1 MSTRANIIIK
11 DGSGRQLIFYRH
23 SDGYPEGA
31 LPTLKKFM
39 SWVKDEKIRDN
50 VDQAAGWLILIG
62 AEEYGEIY
70 EGGGKYKPKKTLTE
84 PDPNNEF
91 SGWNCGAYEPTTC
104 IHGDI
109 EYLYT
114 LDLDEKT
121 ILVQGVINVQ
131 NCSYKP
137 IETITD
143 FSETPEITTTI
154 TNPVPNPDELEIL

>member
-1 MSTRANIIIK
+1 MSTRCNIIIK
-11 DGSGRQLIFYRH
+11 GCQDQLIFYRH

-39 SWVKDEKIRDN
+39 SWVKDGKIRD
-50 VDQAAGWLILIG
+50 DLCQAAGWLILIG
-62 AEEYGEIY
+62 AEEYGSVY
-70 EGGGKYKPKKTLTE
+70 EGGGKYKPKKSLTE
-84 PDPNNEF
+84 PDPNDNY
-91 SGWNCGAYEPTTC
+91 SGWRAGSYEPTTG

-121 ILVQGVINVQ
+121 ILVQSVLDRGD
-131 NCSYKP
+131 YET

-143 FSETPEITTTI
+143 FSETPEIITTI
-154 TNPVPNPDELEIL
+154 TEPVPNPDELEIL

>member
-1 MSTRANIIIK
+1 MSTRCNIIIK
-11 DGSGRQLIFYRH
+11 DGDFDQLIFYRH
-23 SDGYPEGA
+23 SNGCPEDA

-39 SWVKDEKIRDN
+39 SWVKDGKIRDN
-50 VDQAAGWLILIG
+50 VCQSAGWLILIG
-62 AEEYGEIY
+62 AEEYGSVY
-70 EGGGKYKPKKTLTE
+70 EGGGKYRQKKTLTE

-121 ILVQGVINVQ
+121 ILVQGVIDVQ

-143 FSETPEITTTI
+143 FSETPEIITTI
-154 TNPVPNPDELEIL
+154 TEPVSDPDYLEIT

>member
-11 DGSGRQLIFYRH
+11 DGGDQLIFYRH

-39 SWVKDEKIRDN
+39 SWVKDGRIRDN
-50 VDQAAGWLILIG
+50 IQQAAGWLILIG
-62 AEEYGEIY
+62 AEECGSVY
-70 EGGGKYKPKKTLTE
+70 EGGGNYRQKKTLTE
-84 PDPNNEF
+84 PDPNDEF
-91 SGWNCGAYEPTTC
+91 SGWRSGSYEPSFG

-121 ILVQGVINVQ
+121 ILVQSVLDDDK
-131 NCSYKP
+131 YETL
-137 IETITD
+137 ETITD
-143 FSETPEITTTI
+143 FTQTPEIITI
-154 TNPVPNPDELEIL
+154 ITEPVPNPDELEIL

>member
-11 DGSGRQLIFYRH
+11 DKYGQLIFYRH

-39 SWVKDEKIRDN
+39 SWVKDGKIRDN

-70 EGGGKYKPKKTLTE
+70 EGCGKYTPKKTLTS

-91 SGWNCGAYEPTTC
+91 SGWNCGSYEPTTS

-121 ILVQGVINVQ
+121 ILVQGVLGNG
-131 NCSYKP
+131 YET

-143 FSETPEITTTI
+143 FSETPEIITTI
-154 TNPVPNPDELEIL
+154 PEPIQDPDELEIL